1 MPPAQSFQRTIILS
15 VFIILFLH
23 APVISKAAAAEPAPQ
38 PDNFVKLAA
47 DAERFADDSERNQ
60 SAGGTFIS
68 NVRAAVA
75 AARNAC
81 PPDFPGLIK
90 SLQTIAIDVEASLVE
105 AKILKAQ
112 QAKIARRFAD
122 ADKHNKLKLRKIL
135 LDQLNEIAPKIA
147 EAEARAVMPE
157 KRLKAFT
164 AVYAP
169 CAGLAC
175 PKNSIMLD
183 GTFCIDKYELP
194 NEKDTLPKT
203 GLTYGQAKKA
213 CEDAG
218 KRVCTGKEWLRACDG
233 HACKPNRVAM
243 PNFHAAD
250 CNPALNVY
258 VDRKTQP
265 SGAASACPTPEG
277 VEDLFG
283 NAWEWVDEDY
293 KNFYKIARGGAG
305 KNDRIASCVN
315 TAWGTADVPKP
326 YFGVRCCTAPAIQP
340 TEPPQPAPSAA
351 ATQTASMPQTGAT
364 ATETMPQTGAQPP
377 AEAPAAPEKQQ
388 PAEKKAAEKKPAE
401 KQPAAQKPSEKKPST
416 EVKKATEKKPATERK
431 KPTKQ
436 KKAAPAE
443 KQPATQKPAEK
454 KPASWEEKK

>member
-1 MPPAQSFQRTIILS
+1 MPLAQSFRRTIILS

-23 APVISKAAAAEPAPQ
+23 APVISKAAAAEPAPP
-38 PDNFVKLAA
+38 PDNFAKLAA

-105 AKILKAQ
+105 TKILKAQ

-122 ADKHNKLKLRKIL
+122 ADKHNKLKLRKRL

-203 GLTYGQAKKA
+203 GLTYGQAEKA

-218 KRVCTGKEWLRACDG
+218 KRICTGKEWLRACDG

-305 KNDRIASCVN
+305 KNDRIASCAN
-315 TAWGTADVPKP
+315 TAWGTADVAKP
-326 YFGVRCCTAPAIQP
+326 YYGVRCCTAPAIQP
-340 TEPPQPAPSAA
+340 PEPPQPAPSAA

-377 AEAPAAPEKQQ
+377 AAAP
-388 PAEKKAAEKKPAE
+388 AAEKKKTTE
-401 KQPAAQKPSEKKPST
+401 KQPAAQKPEGK
-416 EVKKATEKKPATERK
+416 
-431 KPTKQ
+431 
-436 KKAAPAE
+436 
-443 KQPATQKPAEK
+443 KPAEK
-454 KPASWEEKK
+454 KPTKKKTASAVKQKPAASEKQPAPQKKPPEKTTTEKK